1 MKNLSCQAPTFSVW
15 ATDNIFL
22 VVQLETVE
30 EILSFVTAN
39 DHVAGMYTSVVFK
52 LHDCLMHIQ
61 I

>member
-22 VVQLETVE
+22 VVQLATVE

-39 DHVAGMYTSVVFK
+39 DHVCTLQWFLNYMIA
-52 LHDCLMHIQ
+52 
-61 I
+61 